1 MRFGL
6 IFLVGCTPLGTLSGA
21 SEARPPAH
29 VGSKLAPLELQECF
43 GPLQREPHTRMGVR
57 SRGGAGSGRVMKS
70 GVPQQ
75 SPQLSAPPVAQPSR
89 QESVA
94 VAGATAPLASSSS
107 TQDSVERVSGANES
121 LPASTPDPR
130 APNVAQGPAGRLLD
144 WGATVHLSNDDSM
157 SLASAQRVFA
167 ALERGMPLSADHIRP
182 HELLNYFSFE
192 TAPVAS
198 GELFSVQS
206 AAVQDGST
214 LSLGFAVQ
222 GATPARAPLDLT
234 LVVDRS
240 GSMRSEDRMGY
251 SRRGL
256 ELMADQFVAGD
267 RIDLVLFDDRVCTPL
282 KNYVVGRD
290 DPALFK
296 ETLSKVKPRGST
308 DLDAGLREAYAIQ
321 EGRKDS
327 QGRNQRVMLLTDA
340 LLNTG
345 NVNVDL
351 VSEVGR
357 AFEESGVRFTGVG
370 VGADFN
376 DTMLDR
382 LTEKGKGA
390 YVFLGSEAVVDR
402 VFGPGFPSLVQ
413 TVAHN
418 VRFSLDLPESLA
430 MERFYGEEASTD
442 PEEVQPIHYYAGTAQ
457 YFLQDLALKNLDD
470 ADPITLTIEWEDVVD
485 GRAQSQDYDYT
496 VGQLRRSSTRGVHKA
511 QALMAWSDLLF
522 QVALNG
528 HCGEGVDAF
537 NEGRSRLNDGE
548 LDHAARL
555 LSSRCEGLQDV
566 TAAEEPSTD
575 LQFSVS
581 VDADKPVTEVVLN
594 CAGKTLREGLSGSD
608 TVAHFTFHESP
619 GSCRVELRGGAPV
632 SVSVVVPEVDTR
644 IRCRLRSGQM
654 FCNG

>member
-1 MRFGL
+1 MMDA
-6 IFLVGCTPLGTLSGA
+6 GA
-21 SEARPPAH
+21 
-29 VGSKLAPLELQECF
+29 
-43 GPLQREPHTRMGVR
+43 
-57 SRGGAGSGRVMKS
+57 
-70 GVPQQ
+70 
-75 SPQLSAPPVAQPSR
+75 

-94 VAGATAPLASSSS
+94 TAGAVAPPPSSSATSIDFESVDDVGRVAPTDTAPK
-107 TQDSVERVSGANES
+107 D
-121 LPASTPDPR
+121 
-130 APNVAQGPAGRLLD
+130 VAQRPVGRHLD

-167 ALERGMPLSADHIRP
+167 ALERGMRLSPDHIRP

-192 TAPVAS
+192 TAPVSS
-198 GELFSVQS
+198 GQLFSVQS

-251 SRRGL
+251 TIRGL

-267 RIDLVLFDDRVCTPL
+267 RIDLVLFDDQVCTPL

-290 DPALFK
+290 NPELFK
-296 ETLSKVKPRGST
+296 ETLAQVKPRGST
-308 DLDAGLREAYAIQ
+308 DLDSGLRAAYALQ
-321 EGRKDS
+321 EDRTDAR
-327 QGRNQRVMLLTDA
+327 GRNRRVMLLTDA

-357 AFEESGVRFTGVG
+357 AFEESGVRLTGVG

-418 VRFSLDLPESLA
+418 VRFSLDLPKSLA

-442 PEEVQPIHYYAGTAQ
+442 PEEVQPIHYYAGTTQ
-457 YFLQDLALKNLDD
+457 YFLQDLALKNLRDS
-470 ADPITLTIEWEDVVD
+470 DPVKLTIEWEDVVD
-485 GRAQSQDYDYT
+485 GQTRSRDYDYT
-496 VGQLRRSSTRGVHKA
+496 VGQLKGSPTRNVRKA

-528 HCGEGVDAF
+528 TCGDGVAAF
-537 NEGRSRLNDGE
+537 NEARSRLTDAE
-548 LDHAARL
+548 IDHAAGL
-555 LSSRCEGLQDV
+555 LSSRCTGLKAV
-566 TAAEEPSTD
+566 TAVAAPSED
-575 LQFSVS
+575 VQFSVV
-581 VDADKPVTEVVLN
+581 VDTDAPVTEVVLY
-594 CAGKTLREGLSGSD
+594 CGGETMRDGISGSD
-608 TVAHFTFHESP
+608 TVANFAFGESP
-619 GSCRVELRGGAPV
+619 GECRVELRGGVPV
-632 SVSVVVPEVDTR
+632 STSVVVPKVDTR
-644 IRCRLRSGQM
+644 LRCRLRAGQM